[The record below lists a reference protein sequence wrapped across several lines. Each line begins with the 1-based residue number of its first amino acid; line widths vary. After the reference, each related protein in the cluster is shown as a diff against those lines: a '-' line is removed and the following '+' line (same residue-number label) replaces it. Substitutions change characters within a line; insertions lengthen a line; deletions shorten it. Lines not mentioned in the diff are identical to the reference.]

1 MRSLVGIHLGGDASG
16 YYDYRQP
23 VMPGSA
29 PSSSNMVDIKVDTDS
44 MAMYRGTGATAHA
57 GAAASY
63 CSPAHDG
70 TTSMD
75 SSPSSS
81 ESAGAGSAAAAN
93 ARSRK
98 NKEDKICG
106 VCGDKALGFN
116 FDAISCES
124 CKAFF
129 RRNAPKGLVSTRS
142 LHFIT
147 YLSINTQIPLDLS
160 CSKPA

>member
-1 MRSLVGIHLGGDASG
+1 MCLLVGIHLGGDASG

-23 VMPGSA
+23 VMPGTA
-29 PSSSNMVDIKVDTDS
+29 TSSSNMVDIKVDTDS
-44 MAMYRGTGATAHA
+44 MAMYRCAGTTPH

-75 SSPSSS
+75 SSPSST

-129 RRNAPKGLVSTRS
+129 RRNAPKGLVSS
-142 LHFIT
+142 LSQHFIT
-147 YLSINTQIPLDLS
+147 LRIIS
-160 CSKPA
+160 